1 MNIAVYCSSSDLIA
15 EHYKQMAWELG
26 KWIANEGHTLVY
38 GGAVGGLMTA
48 VAEGAYTNKGNIIGV
63 IPQSVINKGRKTNL
77 PIELHTTYDLNERKK
92 LMKHLADVFIVLP
105 GSFGTLDELFDV
117 VAAGTLKEHKKPLII
132 LNWQHYYDHL
142 IELFDRMKQEQCLPK
157 AETYKPYIATN
168 IEECINIINKY
179 IIE

>member
-92 LMKHLADVFIVLP
+92 LMKHFLLGLSQFI
-105 GSFGTLDELFDV
+105 
-117 VAAGTLKEHKKPLII
+117 
-132 LNWQHYYDHL
+132 
-142 IELFDRMKQEQCLPK
+142 
-157 AETYKPYIATN
+157 
-168 IEECINIINKY
+168 
-179 IIE
+179 

>member
-1 MNIAVYCSSSDLIA
+1 MNIA
-15 EHYKQMAWELG
+15 
-26 KWIANEGHTLVY
+26 VY

-157 AETYKPYIATN
+157 AETYKPDIATD

>member
-1 MNIAVYCSSSDLIA
+1 MKIAVYCSSSNLIA
-15 EHYKQMAWELG
+15 EHYKQMAFELG
-26 KWIANEGHTLVY
+26 KWIANERHTLVY

-92 LMKHLADVFIVLP
+92 LMKQLADIFIVLP
-105 GSFGTLDELFDV
+105 GSFGTLDEMFDV
-117 VAAGTLKEHKKPLII
+117 VSAGTLNEHKKPLII

-142 IELFDRMKQEQCLPK
+142 IELFAWMKQEKCLPK
-157 AETYKPYIATN
+157 AEIYKPEVATTL
-168 IEECINIINKY
+168 EDCINIINKY